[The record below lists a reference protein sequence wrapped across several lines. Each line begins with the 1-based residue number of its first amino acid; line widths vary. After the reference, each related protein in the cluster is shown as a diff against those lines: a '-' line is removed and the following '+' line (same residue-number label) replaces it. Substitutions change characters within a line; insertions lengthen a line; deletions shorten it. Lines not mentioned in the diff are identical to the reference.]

1 MFKQFTAACL
11 FAAAGAALAQTG
23 QGAAPNNL
31 TRVEVQGSKASLVNI
46 EDFVRQPQL
55 TQPIMSRS
63 GRFFASTAPSRG
75 RMNLVVMDLQTRQGS
90 LLSSLSD
97 FDVISVNWVGEDH
110 LVFSLG
116 QFNSPTGPGQFDGG
130 GLFAVSRDGKYQR
143 RISPTIREVRAQNQF
158 VYRGL
163 SYFRSIPGSDTEFLA
178 TGNLTSAESTDV
190 YRVDVRTGR
199 STLITQGRP
208 AGSATRWVLDSKLV
222 PRVVEMNKPDEL
234 LTTVFYRK
242 DANSPWE
249 ELARYDPTKGPV
261 FKPLAFEA
269 DDKTLQVAFNGDRNN
284 MAVFRY
290 DPEAKKMIEVAA
302 QHPRFDMGADAQGG
316 IVPGVITE
324 PGTGKIIGYAVSAD
338 RPQTV
343 WIDPTYQRFQ
353 SMIDAALPN
362 SVNSFRRTPDGKQFL
377 VTSISDRSSPR
388 WYLMN
393 EEKKTLE
400 EIGAGRPWL
409 NADKLAEVRP
419 FMLKTRDGLEIPSY
433 YILPRDYVP
442 GTRIPTVLHIHGGPM
457 ARADF
462 WGQFTFGITEGQ
474 ILASRGY
481 AVVIPNFR
489 ITPGLGNDIYY
500 KGFGTFGRQM
510 SEDHEDAAKWA
521 ISQGFADPKRICIS
535 GASYG
540 GYAVLRALQ
549 KSPDLFRCG
558 VSGLMV
564 SDLRRQLTS
573 RFTDFSTNDA
583 AVDYWRRVLG
593 VKSSLDEAIV
603 REVSPALNGLPIRQP
618 LFIYAGRDDVRT
630 PLEQTRVMIDA
641 LNRAGTP
648 PKDVFIA
655 DNEGHGFGKPENNK
669 ELYERM
675 LKFLAE
681 HLEK

>member
-31 TRVEVQGSKASLVNI
+31 TRVEVQGTKASLVSV
-46 EDFVRQPQL
+46 EDFVRQPAL

-63 GRFFASTAPSRG
+63 GRYFASTAPSRG

-97 FDVISVNWVGEDH
+97 FDVIGINWVGEDH

-116 QFNSPTGPGQFDGG
+116 QQNSPTGPGQFDGG

-208 AGSATRWVLDSKLV
+208 PGIATRWVLDSKLV
-222 PRVVEMNKPDEL
+222 PRVVEMVRRDEL
-234 LTTVFYRK
+234 ITTVHYRK
-242 DANSPWE
+242 DADSPWQE
-249 ELARYDPTKGPV
+249 IARYDPTKGPV
-261 FKPLAFEA
+261 FKPLAFES
-269 DDKTLQVAFNGDRNN
+269 DDKILQVAYNGERQN

-302 QHPRFDMGADAQGG
+302 QHPRFDMGADALGQ

-324 PGTGKIIGYAVSAD
+324 PGTGKIIGYAVAAD
-338 RPQTV
+338 KPQTV
-343 WIDPTYQRFQ
+343 WIDETYQRFQ
-353 SMIDAALPN
+353 RMIDGALPN
-362 SVNSFRRTPDGKQFL
+362 TVNTFRRTPDGKQFL
-377 VTSISDRSSPR
+377 VTAVSDRSSPR
-388 WYLMN
+388 WYLMH

-419 FMLKTRDGLEIPSY
+419 FLLKTRDGLEIPSY

-442 GTRIPTVLHIHGGPM
+442 GTKVPTVLHIHGGPF
-457 ARADF
+457 ARADL
-462 WGQFTFGITEGQ
+462 WGQFSFGIMEGQ

-489 ITPGLGNDIYY
+489 VTPGLGNDIYY
-500 KGFGTFGRQM
+500 KGFGAYGRQM
-510 SEDHEDAAKWA
+510 SEDHEDAARWA
-521 ISQGFADPKRICIS
+521 IAQGFADPKRMCIS

-540 GYAVLRALQ
+540 GYAVMRALQ
-549 KSPDLFRCG
+549 KSPDLFKCG
-558 VSGLMV
+558 VAGLMV
-564 SDLRRQLTS
+564 VDMKRQLTS
-573 RFTDFSTNDA
+573 RFGDTAGNDA
-583 AVDYWRRVLG
+583 GVEYWRRVLG
-593 VKSSLDEAIV
+593 VPNLDDPIV
-603 REVSPALNGLPIRQP
+603 RQISPNFWADQIKQP
-618 LFIYAGRDDVRT
+618 VFIYAGRDDIRT
-630 PLEQTRVMIDA
+630 PLEQTRLMIDA
-641 LNRAGTP
+641 LTRAGNP
-648 PKDVFIA
+648 PKDVMIA
-655 DNEGHGFGKPENNK
+655 DNEGHGFGRVENNK

>member
-23 QGAAPNNL
+23 QGAAPNNP
-31 TRVEVQGSKASLVNI
+31 TRVEVQGTKAGLVSV
-46 EDFVRQPQL
+46 EDFVRQPAL

-63 GRFFASTAPSRG
+63 GRYFASTAPSRG

-97 FDVISVNWVGEDH
+97 FDVISINWVGEDH

-116 QFNSPTGPGQFDGG
+116 QQNTPTGPGQQDGG

-178 TGNLTSAESTDV
+178 TGNLTSADSTDV

-208 AGSATRWVLDSKLV
+208 AGIATRWVLDSKLV
-222 PRVVEMNKPDEL
+222 PRVVEMVRRDEL
-234 LTTVFYRK
+234 ITTVHYRK
-242 DANSPWE
+242 DADSPWE
-249 ELARYDPTKGPV
+249 EIARYDPTKGPV
-261 FKPLAFEA
+261 FKPLAFES
-269 DDKTLQVAFNGDRNN
+269 DDKTLQVAYNGERQN

-290 DPEAKKMIEVAA
+290 NPEAKKMIEVAA
-302 QHPRFDMGADAQGG
+302 QHPRFDMGADAQGQ

-338 RPQTV
+338 KPQTV
-343 WIDPTYQRFQ
+343 WIDEAYQRFQ
-353 SMIDAALPN
+353 RMIDGALPN
-362 SVNSFRRTPDGKQFL
+362 TVNTFRRTPDGKQFL
-377 VTSISDRSSPR
+377 VTSVSDRSSPR

-419 FMLKTRDGLEIPSY
+419 FLLKTRDGLEIPSY

-442 GTRIPTVLHIHGGPM
+442 GTKIPTVLHIHGGPF
-457 ARADF
+457 ARADL
-462 WGQFTFGITEGQ
+462 WGQFSFGIMEGQ

-489 ITPGLGNDIYY
+489 VTPGLGNDVYY
-500 KGFGTFGRQM
+500 KGFGAYGRQM
-510 SEDHEDAAKWA
+510 SEDHEDAARWA
-521 ISQGFADPKRICIS
+521 IAQGFADPKRMCIS

-540 GYAVLRALQ
+540 GYAVMRALQ
-549 KSPDLFRCG
+549 KSPDLFKCG

-564 SDLRRQLTS
+564 VDMKRQLTS
-573 RFTDFSTNDA
+573 RFGDTAGNEA
-583 AVDYWRRVLG
+583 GVEYWRRVLG
-593 VKSSLDEAIV
+593 VPNLDDPIV
-603 REVSPALNGLPIRQP
+603 RQISPNFWADQIKQP
-618 LFIYAGRDDVRT
+618 VFIYAGRDDIRT
-630 PLEQTRVMIDA
+630 PLEQTRLMIDA
-641 LNRAGTP
+641 LTRAGNP
-648 PKDVFIA
+648 PKDVMIA
-655 DNEGHGFGKPENNK
+655 DNEGHGFGRVENNK

>member
-1 MFKQFTAACL
+1 L

-31 TRVEVQGSKASLVNI
+31 TRVEVQGTKASLVSV
-46 EDFVRQPQL
+46 EDFVRQPAL

-63 GRFFASTAPSRG
+63 GRYFASTAPSRG

-97 FDVISVNWVGEDH
+97 FDVIGINWVGEDH

-116 QFNSPTGPGQFDGG
+116 QQNSPTGPGQFDGG

-208 AGSATRWVLDSKLV
+208 PGIATRWVLDSKLV
-222 PRVVEMNKPDEL
+222 PRVVEMVRRDEL
-234 LTTVFYRK
+234 ITTVHYRK
-242 DANSPWE
+242 DADSPWQE
-249 ELARYDPTKGPV
+249 IARYDPTKGPV
-261 FKPLAFEA
+261 FKPLAFES
-269 DDKTLQVAFNGDRNN
+269 DDKILQVAYNGERQN

-302 QHPRFDMGADAQGG
+302 QHPRFDMGADAQGQ

-324 PGTGKIIGYAVSAD
+324 PGTGKIIGYAVAAD
-338 RPQTV
+338 KPQTV
-343 WIDPTYQRFQ
+343 WIDETYQRFQ
-353 SMIDAALPN
+353 RMIDGALPN
-362 SVNSFRRTPDGKQFL
+362 TVNTFRRTPDGKQFL
-377 VTSISDRSSPR
+377 VTAVSDRSSPR
-388 WYLMN
+388 WYLMH

-419 FMLKTRDGLEIPSY
+419 FLLKTRDGLEIPSY

-442 GTRIPTVLHIHGGPM
+442 GTKVPTVLHIHGGPF
-457 ARADF
+457 ARADL
-462 WGQFTFGITEGQ
+462 WGQFSFGIMEGQ

-489 ITPGLGNDIYY
+489 VTPGLGNDIYY
-500 KGFGTFGRQM
+500 KGFGAYGRQM
-510 SEDHEDAAKWA
+510 SEDHEDAARWA
-521 ISQGFADPKRICIS
+521 IAQGFADPKRMCIS

-540 GYAVLRALQ
+540 GYAVMRALQ
-549 KSPDLFRCG
+549 KSPDLFKCG
-558 VSGLMV
+558 VAGLMV
-564 SDLRRQLTS
+564 VDMKRQLTS
-573 RFTDFSTNDA
+573 RFGDTAGNDA
-583 AVDYWRRVLG
+583 GVEYWRRVLG
-593 VKSSLDEAIV
+593 VPNLDDPIV
-603 REVSPALNGLPIRQP
+603 RQISPNFWADQIKQP
-618 LFIYAGRDDVRT
+618 VFIYAGRDDIRT
-630 PLEQTRVMIDA
+630 PLEQTRLMIDA
-641 LNRAGTP
+641 LTRAGNP
-648 PKDVFIA
+648 PKDVMIA
-655 DNEGHGFGKPENNK
+655 DNEGHGFGRVENNK

>member
-11 FAAAGAALAQTG
+11 FAAAGVALAQTG
-23 QGAAPNNL
+23 QGAAPNNT
-31 TRVEVQGSKASLVNI
+31 TRMEVQGTKAGLVSV
-46 EDFVRQPQL
+46 EDFVRQPAL

-63 GRFFASTAPSRG
+63 GRYFASTAPSRG

-97 FDVISVNWVGEDH
+97 FDVIGINWVGEDH

-116 QFNSPTGPGQFDGG
+116 QQNSPTGPGQFDGG

-208 AGSATRWVLDSKLV
+208 PGIATRWVLDSKLM
-222 PRVVEMNKPDEL
+222 PRVVEMVRRDEL
-234 LTTVFYRK
+234 ITSVHYRK
-242 DANSPWE
+242 DADSPWE
-249 ELARYDPTKGPV
+249 EIARYDPTKGPV
-261 FKPLAFEA
+261 FKPLAFES
-269 DDKTLQVAFNGDRNN
+269 DDKILQVAYNGERQN

-302 QHPRFDMGADAQGG
+302 QHPRFDMGANAQGD

-324 PGTGKIIGYAVSAD
+324 PGTGKIIGYAVEAD
-338 RPQTV
+338 KRQTV
-343 WIDPTYQRFQ
+343 WIDETYQRFQ
-353 SMIDAALPN
+353 RMIDSALPN
-362 SVNSFRRTPDGKQFL
+362 TLNSFRRTPDGKQFL
-377 VTSISDRSSPR
+377 VTSVSDRSSPR

-419 FMLKTRDGLEIPSY
+419 FLLKTRDGLEIPSY

-442 GTRIPTVLHIHGGPM
+442 GTKIPTVLHIHGGPF
-457 ARADF
+457 ARVDL
-462 WGQFTFGITEGQ
+462 WGQFNFGIMEGQ

-489 ITPGLGNDIYY
+489 VTPGLGNDVYY
-500 KGFGTFGRQM
+500 KGFGAYGRQM
-510 SEDHEDAAKWA
+510 SEDHEDAARWA
-521 ISQGFADPKRICIS
+521 IAQGFADPKRICIS

-540 GYAVLRALQ
+540 GYAVMRALQ
-549 KSPDLFRCG
+549 KSPDLFKCG

-564 SDLRRQLTS
+564 VDMKRQLTS
-573 RFTDFSTNDA
+573 RFGDTAGNDA
-583 AVDYWRRVLG
+583 GVEYWRRVLG
-593 VKSSLDEAIV
+593 VPNLDDPIV
-603 REVSPALNGLPIRQP
+603 RQISPNFWADQIKQP
-618 LFIYAGRDDVRT
+618 VFIYAGRDDIRT
-630 PLEQTRVMIDA
+630 PLEQTRLMIDA
-641 LNRAGTP
+641 LTRAGNP
-648 PKDVFIA
+648 PKDVMIA
-655 DNEGHGFGKPENNK
+655 DNEGHGFGRVENNK

>member
-31 TRVEVQGSKASLVNI
+31 TRVEVQGTKASLVSV
-46 EDFVRQPQL
+46 EDFVRQPAL

-63 GRFFASTAPSRG
+63 GRYFASTAPSRG

-97 FDVISVNWVGEDH
+97 FDVIGINWVGEDH

-116 QFNSPTGPGQFDGG
+116 QQNSPTGPGQFDGG

-208 AGSATRWVLDSKLV
+208 PGIATRWVLDSKLV
-222 PRVVEMNKPDEL
+222 PRVVEMVRRDEL
-234 LTTVFYRK
+234 ITTVHYRK
-242 DANSPWE
+242 DADSPWQE
-249 ELARYDPTKGPV
+249 IARYDPTKGPV
-261 FKPLAFEA
+261 FKPLAFES
-269 DDKTLQVAFNGDRNN
+269 DDKILQVAYNGERQN

-302 QHPRFDMGADAQGG
+302 QHPRFDMGADAQGQ

-324 PGTGKIIGYAVSAD
+324 PGTGKIIGYAVAAD
-338 RPQTV
+338 KPQTV
-343 WIDPTYQRFQ
+343 WIDETYQRFQ
-353 SMIDAALPN
+353 RMIDGALPN
-362 SVNSFRRTPDGKQFL
+362 TVNTFRRTPDGKQFL
-377 VTSISDRSSPR
+377 VTAVSDRSSPR
-388 WYLMN
+388 WYLMH

-419 FMLKTRDGLEIPSY
+419 FLLKTRDGLEIPSY

-442 GTRIPTVLHIHGGPM
+442 GTKVPTVLHIHGGPF
-457 ARADF
+457 ARADL
-462 WGQFTFGITEGQ
+462 WGQFSFGIMEGQ

-489 ITPGLGNDIYY
+489 VTPGLGNDIYY
-500 KGFGTFGRQM
+500 KGFGAYGRQM
-510 SEDHEDAAKWA
+510 SEDHEDAARWA
-521 ISQGFADPKRICIS
+521 IAQGFADPKRMCIS

-540 GYAVLRALQ
+540 GYAVMRALQ
-549 KSPDLFRCG
+549 KSPDLFKCG
-558 VSGLMV
+558 VAGLMV
-564 SDLRRQLTS
+564 VDMKRQLTS
-573 RFTDFSTNDA
+573 RFGDTAGNDA
-583 AVDYWRRVLG
+583 GVEYWRRVLG
-593 VKSSLDEAIV
+593 VPNLDDPIV
-603 REVSPALNGLPIRQP
+603 RQISPNFWADQIKQP
-618 LFIYAGRDDVRT
+618 VFIYAGRDDIRT
-630 PLEQTRVMIDA
+630 PLEQTRLMIDA
-641 LNRAGTP
+641 LTRAGNP
-648 PKDVFIA
+648 PKDVMIA
-655 DNEGHGFGKPENNK
+655 DNEGHGFGRVENNK

>member
-31 TRVEVQGSKASLVNI
+31 TRVEVQGTKASLVSV
-46 EDFVRQPQL
+46 EDFVRQPAL

-63 GRFFASTAPSRG
+63 GRYFASTAPSRG

-97 FDVISVNWVGEDH
+97 FDVISINWVGEDH

-116 QFNSPTGPGQFDGG
+116 QQNSPTGAGQFDGG

-178 TGNLTSAESTDV
+178 TGNLTSADSTDV

-208 AGSATRWVLDSKLV
+208 PGIATRWVLDSKLV
-222 PRVVEMNKPDEL
+222 PRVVEMARRDEL
-234 LTTVFYRK
+234 ITTVHYRK
-242 DANSPWE
+242 DADSPWE
-249 ELARYDPTKGPV
+249 EIARYDPTKGPV
-261 FKPLAFEA
+261 FKPLAFES
-269 DDKTLQVAFNGDRNN
+269 DDKTLQVAYNGERQN

-290 DPEAKKMIEVAA
+290 NPDAKKMIEVAA
-302 QHPRFDMGADAQGG
+302 QHPRFDMGADAQGQ

-324 PGTGKIIGYAVSAD
+324 PGTGKIIGYAVAAD
-338 RPQTV
+338 KPQTV
-343 WIDPTYQRFQ
+343 WIDETYQRFQ
-353 SMIDAALPN
+353 RMIDGALPN
-362 SVNSFRRTPDGKQFL
+362 TVNTFRRTPDGKQFL
-377 VTSISDRSSPR
+377 VTSVSDRSSPR

-419 FMLKTRDGLEIPSY
+419 FLLKTRDGLEIPSY

-442 GTRIPTVLHIHGGPM
+442 GTKIPTVLHIHGGPF
-457 ARADF
+457 ARADL
-462 WGQFTFGITEGQ
+462 WGQFSFGIMEGQ

-489 ITPGLGNDIYY
+489 VTPGLGNDVYY
-500 KGFGTFGRQM
+500 KGFGAYGRQM
-510 SEDHEDAAKWA
+510 SEDHEDAARWA
-521 ISQGFADPKRICIS
+521 IAQGFADPKRMCIS

-540 GYAVLRALQ
+540 GYAVMRALQ
-549 KSPDLFRCG
+549 KSPDLFKCG

-564 SDLRRQLTS
+564 VDMKRQLTS
-573 RFTDFSTNDA
+573 RFGDTAGNDA
-583 AVDYWRRVLG
+583 GVEYWRRVLG
-593 VKSSLDEAIV
+593 VPNLDDPIV
-603 REVSPALNGLPIRQP
+603 RQISPNFWADQIKQP
-618 LFIYAGRDDVRT
+618 VFIYAGRDDIRT
-630 PLEQTRVMIDA
+630 PLEQTRLMIDA
-641 LNRAGTP
+641 LTRAGNP
-648 PKDVFIA
+648 PKDVMIA
-655 DNEGHGFGKPENNK
+655 DNEGHGFGRVENNK